1 MFQRILVAL
10 DDSALRSTV
19 FDQALSLATNTGAR
33 LMLLHVLSAYD
44 ENSPGLPVQSY
55 HTYYPVLDSTAWD
68 SYQKR
73 WATYEET
80 GLEKLRQEAAQAQDQ
95 NIEVEFT
102 QTAGEPTQVICDL
115 ARTWDA
121 DLIVVGSRGRR
132 GLTELLLGSVSNYVT
147 HHAPCS
153 VLVVHG
159 GTVSSRRQ
167 SSVEASATA

>member
-95 NIEVEFT
+95 NIEEN
-102 QTAGEPTQVICDL
+102 PL
-115 ARTWDA
+115 R
-121 DLIVVGSRGRR
+121 
-132 GLTELLLGSVSNYVT
+132 
-147 HHAPCS
+147 
-153 VLVVHG
+153 
-159 GTVSSRRQ
+159 
-167 SSVEASATA
+167 